1 MRNINHLAPAGLF
14 FVAQGC
20 LAHAALGM
28 ELDTLIPPGIPGLGE
43 ASPLSVIG
51 QTPGLNRP
59 VPWQVGP
66 TTVQP
71 AVKTGFGYDSA
82 PGGAAPGSPILSFA
96 PSLVVADVPAG
107 FGAYLAGSAQ
117 DLPSVTGQDTAG
129 YTVAVGEAAVLP
141 EQTITLAGGYARTT
155 ENGFGLSTLDL
166 SKPLAF
172 SVGSFDASDRIAAG
186 MFTVTP
192 DLSYTSA
199 AFDALPEEDFSQMRG
214 KAQVEFAPGGP
225 MRLVTLFEATQSD
238 YRDENFD
245 AGSYAALA
253 GLDDDATGL
262 WEFRVLAGA
271 AWRQPRGGRALVAPV
286 MEAAATWL
294 PTELD
299 NVSLTAVH
307 EIDDPDQIGAVGYT
321 LTQGEI
327 SYTHELR
334 RTLDFTGDFKA
345 AHAAYFG
352 TRLNE
357 SLFDS
362 SAQLSWHVNS
372 GFALNAAYAFN
383 DRQADYLRA
392 ANEHVFTLTAVWTP

>member
-1 MRNINHLAPAGLF
+1 MRNINHFAPAGLF
-14 FVAQGC
+14 LVAQGF
-20 LAHAALGM
+20 LAHAAAGM

-43 ASPLSVIG
+43 APLLSVIG
-51 QTPGLNRP
+51 QTPGLSRP
-59 VPWQVGP
+59 VPWVVGGA
-66 TTVQP
+66 TVQP
-71 AVKTGFGYDSA
+71 SLQAGFGYASA
-82 PGGAAPGSPILSFA
+82 PGGAGTGSAVLSAA

-107 FGAYLAGSAQ
+107 FGAYLAGSTQ
-117 DLPSVTGQDTAG
+117 VLPSVTAQNTAG

-141 EQTITLAGGYARTT
+141 EETITLAGGYARTT
-155 ENGFGLSTLDL
+155 ETGFGLSTLNL

-172 SVGSFDASDRIAAG
+172 SVGSLNAADKIDAG

-192 DLSYTSA
+192 DFSYTTA
-199 AFDALPEEDFSQMRG
+199 RFDALPEENFSQFRG

-225 MRLVTLFEATQSD
+225 MRLVTLFEATQSN
-238 YRDENFD
+238 YRDENFN

-271 AWRQPRGGRALVAPV
+271 AWRQPRGGKALVAPV

-321 LTQGEI
+321 LTQGQL
-327 SYTHELR
+327 SYSHELR
-334 RTLDFTGDFKA
+334 RTLDFTGEFKA

-357 SLFDS
+357 SLFDT
-362 SAQLSWHVNS
+362 SAQLSWHVNA